1 MGSFLNNHPRLETFR
16 HSKRVIFQ
24 TCEMPA
30 SSTDKVL
37 TPEIVRILKIFGF
50 VSILLVMGLSFFN
63 EKRANNSGAEPSPM
77 RMTDADRIYFRNVR
91 SIAYDIEIL
100 KEAKMVAYRHAKR
113 STNPHITDFPL
124 AILINQPKDEA
135 YLYWEF
141 SVDSLPIVVSWNN
154 PGNGESGEI
163 RFEGGDKFAHLA
175 FGEEIFPL
183 LSEEDVQF
191 GISFSD
197 KNFEVLSTEGTRK
210 PVLTSLSDYFKMI
223 NSLEK

>member
-1 MGSFLNNHPRLETFR
+1 
-16 HSKRVIFQ
+16 
-24 TCEMPA
+24 MPTSRA
-30 SSTDKVL
+30 DKEL
-37 TPEIVRILKIFGF
+37 TPEIIRIMKIFGLI
-50 VSILLVMGLSFFN
+50 SILLVLVLSFFN
-63 EKRANNSGAEPSPM
+63 EKRANNSGAEPSAM

-100 KEAKMVAYRHAKR
+100 KDAKMVAYRHAKR
-113 STNPHITDFPL
+113 STNTLITDLPV

-154 PGNGESGEI
+154 PSNGMSGEI

-183 LSEEDVQF
+183 LSNEAVEF
-191 GISFSD
+191 GINFSG
-197 KNFEVLSTEGTRK
+197 KNLMILETEGARM
-210 PVLTSLSDYFKMI
+210 PVLTSLKDYFKLI
-223 NSLEK
+223 NKTSE